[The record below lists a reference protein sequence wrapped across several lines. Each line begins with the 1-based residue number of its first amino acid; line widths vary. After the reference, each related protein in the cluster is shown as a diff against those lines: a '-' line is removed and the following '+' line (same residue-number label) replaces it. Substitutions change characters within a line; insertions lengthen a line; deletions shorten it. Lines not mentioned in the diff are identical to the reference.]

1 MFMYVLYFCPSI
13 SVFLLAF
20 MRVSF
25 AFRVLSSKQMSLGK
39 SGWVFAII
47 TLPAL
52 QSKVR
57 NWWSDFHRFPVSFVS
72 MCCFFRNCHQDPLG
86 HLRTQK
92 IADSKLN
99 LPKRCPTSN
108 VSHLRVCDLT
118 DLTGPSGPW
127 IIENMVLKKNQIHGE
142 QKHRKTY
149 KNHQKH

>member
-1 MFMYVLYFCPSI
+1 MGNDDWFASGFGHSLFSNKAYYCMFMYVLYFCPSI

-57 NWWSDFHRFPVSFVS
+57 N
-72 MCCFFRNCHQDPLG
+72 
-86 HLRTQK
+86 
-92 IADSKLN
+92 
-99 LPKRCPTSN
+99 
-108 VSHLRVCDLT
+108 
-118 DLTGPSGPW
+118 
-127 IIENMVLKKNQIHGE
+127 
-142 QKHRKTY
+142 
-149 KNHQKH
+149 